1 MSAPPPGPPGTTPN
15 GTAPARRRAKP
26 NPRAALVQRKKPAR
40 KTDASS
46 AQPVGTP
53 GSQTG
58 PRSTATNV
66 HATVSRP
73 TAGPASF
80 AERPR
85 SPSPSVEPR
94 IFPIFTTKRAL
105 LEGLRFHVA
114 RLQSKDTVDVT
125 NESQFTRPIRLHRRD
140 PRIQP
145 GGGDGM
151 DMDSKDDLLDE
162 KERERAEAA
171 KLERQRV
178 REENAK
184 LIAPAAP
191 SKKKPQAFKKKV
203 EQVYRTDDNPEDRKR
218 SQLRYEEA
226 LPWHLEDFDN
236 KNIWQGSYEAA
247 LSECHVM
254 LMHHPAEQGGR
265 DNHLKLVPMEKW
277 YRFREKNKV
286 KYKAPEDVETLMN
299 KKVKEPAF
307 LIKHEQQE
315 KIKKLH
321 ALDANKTRGLFQRAG
336 GREEAEAKQ
345 AGDVF
350 GAGLDTPADA
360 DDIDFNLDEE
370 FADDEEN
377 PIFEGDDD
385 TQKQAEERIKRDQ
398 LGANVF
404 GMTDE
409 QEVDEEAERE
419 KKLAEMRKQL
429 EKGTRKTLVKRE
441 KAYDYASDSDVN
453 PYSTEVRQTN
463 L

>member
-15 GTAPARRRAKP
+15 GTAPRPRRKP
-26 NPRAALVQRKKPAR
+26 KDTAALVQRRPAAR
-40 KTDASS
+40 KQASL
-46 AQPVGTP
+46 AQRP
-53 GSQTG
+53 GPAGLQAP
-58 PRSTATNV
+58 PRPTATNGP
-66 HATVSRP
+66 APISRP
-73 TAGPASF
+73 TAGPATF

-85 SPSPSVEPR
+85 SPSPSMEPT
-94 IFPIFTTKRAL
+94 ILAVFATKRAL

-114 RLQSKDTVDVT
+114 RLQSKESVDVT

-151 DMDSKDDLLDE
+151 DLDSKDDLLDE
-162 KERERAEAA
+162 KERERVEAA
-171 KLERQRV
+171 KLERQRI

-236 KNIWQGSYEAA
+236 KHIWQGSYEAA

-254 LMHHPAEQGGR
+254 LMHNPAQDGTR
-265 DNHLKLVPMEKW
+265 DAHLRLVPMEKW

-315 KIKKLH
+315 KIKKMY

-336 GREEAEAKQ
+336 GREEAEAKE

-429 EKGTRKTLVKRE
+429 EKGTRKALLKRE
-441 KAYDYASDSDVN
+441 KNYD
-453 PYSTEVRQTN
+453 
-463 L
+463 